1 MKEEEVVPGWSEF
14 ECGVWL
20 NLNLNLEG
28 RIGCWSF

>member
-20 NLNLNLEG
+20 NLNLEG